1 MYSRKF
7 HLHPPH
13 RQTGGTMEVS
23 NFPQTFEWAYAH
35 LGLIGWPAL
44 MVFAWKAS
52 AWFTTLAEQATKTVG
67 QIDKMATNCFPTME
81 ASLKT
86 QDGLL
91 HSMDASLRTIAER
104 TPEQARTA
112 KASKRKS

>member
-13 RQTGGTMEVS
+13 RQTGGPMEAS
-23 NFPQTFEWAYAH
+23 NFPQLFEWCYSH
-35 LGLIGWPAL
+35 LGLVGWPAL

-91 HSMDASLRTIAER
+91 HSMDASLRTIADR
-104 TPEQARTA
+104 TPEQVRVA
-112 KASKRKS
+112 KASKRRS

>member
-1 MYSRKF
+1 
-7 HLHPPH
+7 
-13 RQTGGTMEVS
+13 MEVS

-35 LGLIGWPAL
+35 LGLIGWPA
-44 MVFAWKAS
+44 
-52 AWFTTLAEQATKTVG
+52 LAEQATKTVG

-112 KASKRKS
+112 KASKRRS